1 VWQGLSSSGRA
12 EANSVS
18 PFSEVELITLREL
31 RRTFRSA
38 KGGILAG
45 LSVAGGAGVSMLVAW
60 LDRLQSEKVPA
71 EIQGAARDQFFQGLY
86 GADSGHAIAA
96 SPYPLWMM
104 LEGALWLAPLLVA
117 LMNFDAVSG
126 ELSHRSV
133 RFWTVRVRRSSYI
146 LGKYLAGWL
155 SVLAVLLTMNVIVWG
170 VTIVVG
176 HFSAGDVFTWGPRYF
191 LVLLPVTAA
200 WCGIATL
207 VGAQFK
213 TPMLSLLAIFAAFFG
228 LWFLRVVAGFSN
240 HDAFAY
246 VYPNFY
252 DAFLLST
259 NGSQL
264 ATGLGATLGIA
275 LLAAAAGTL
284 LFERR
289 DI

>member
-1 VWQGLSSSGRA
+1 VWQGLSSSGRP
-12 EANSVS
+12 EANRVS

-60 LDRLQSEKVPA
+60 LDRLQAEKMPVELQVPA
-71 EIQGAARDQFFQGLY
+71 REQFFQGLY
-86 GADSGHAIAA
+86 GDAGHALAA

-155 SVLAVLLTMNVIVWG
+155 SVLAVLLVMNVIVWG
-170 VTIVVG
+170 VTLAVG
-176 HFSAGDVFTWGPRYF
+176 HFDAGAVFTWGPRYF

-200 WCGIATL
+200 WCGIATF

-213 TPMLSLLAIFAAFFG
+213 IPMLSLLAIFAAFFG

-240 HDAFAY
+240 IDALAY
-246 VYPNFY
+246 AYPNFY
-252 DAFLLST
+252 DPYLLST
-259 NGSQL
+259 NAAQL
-264 ATGLGATLGIA
+264 ATGIGATLGIA
-275 LLAAAAGTL
+275 LVTTAAGTV
-284 LFERR
+284 LFQRR

>member
-1 VWQGLSSSGRA
+1 M
-12 EANSVS
+12 S
-18 PFSEVELITLREL
+18 PFSEVELITRREL

-60 LDRLQSEKVPA
+60 LDRLQAEKVPVELQA
-71 EIQGAARDQFFQGLY
+71 QARDQFFQGLY
-86 GADSGHAIAA
+86 GDTGHAIAA

-170 VTIVVG
+170 VTLVVG
-176 HFSAGDVFTWGPRYF
+176 HFDAGAVFTWGPRYF

-240 HDAFAY
+240 IDALAY
-246 VYPNFY
+246 AYPNFY
-252 DAFLLST
+252 DSYLLST
-259 NGSQL
+259 NAVQL
-264 ATGLGATLGIA
+264 TAGIGATLGIA
-275 LLAAAAGTL
+275 LVATAAGTV
-284 LFERR
+284 LFQRR

>member
-1 VWQGLSSSGRA
+1 VWQGLSSSGRP
-12 EANSVS
+12 EANRVS
-18 PFSEVELITLREL
+18 PFSEVELITRREL

-45 LSVAGGAGVSMLVAW
+45 LSVAGGTGVSMLIAW
-60 LDRLQSEKVPA
+60 LDRLQAEKVPVELQA
-71 EIQGAARDQFFQGLY
+71 QARDQFFQGLY
-86 GADSGHAIAA
+86 GDTGHAIAA

-170 VTIVVG
+170 VTLVVG
-176 HFSAGDVFTWGPRYF
+176 HFDAGAVFTWGPRYF

-240 HDAFAY
+240 IDALAY
-246 VYPNFY
+246 AYPNFY
-252 DAFLLST
+252 DSYLLST
-259 NGSQL
+259 NAVQL
-264 ATGLGATLGIA
+264 TAGIGATLGIA
-275 LLAAAAGTL
+275 LVATAAGTV
-284 LFERR
+284 LFQRR